1 MKATRIEEEEWNG
14 ERRESKDPCG
24 KIYCAISTFAAVAVS
39 CPSLFFFLSPRKL
52 CLSSSLLAAVSNEV
66 SAIAGKYLQR
76 SSKARFLS
84 VETEEGI
91 SEGVKLK
98 RRLGRSNRPTNSR
111 KPNLFS
117 LLRSQS
123 DHHFEPRFSINLESL
138 RLFELK
144 QRREFGQR
152 LEIFLLARNLLEIF
166 FLSITS
172 NPLNLKLHI
181 VNEHLLFYVISSS
194 LFEF

>member
-1 MKATRIEEEEWNG
+1 M
-14 ERRESKDPCG
+14 ERREKRIEGSLWKNLLRDFHVCCSG
-24 KIYCAISTFAAVAVS
+24 CFLSVS
-39 CPSLFFFLSPRKL
+39 FFFLSPRKL

-123 DHHFEPRFSINLESL
+123 DHHFEPQFSINLESL

-152 LEIFLLARNLLEIF
+152 RNLFISEKFTRNIFLIDHF
-166 FLSITS
+166 KS
-172 NPLNLKLHI
+172 
-181 VNEHLLFYVISSS
+181 
-194 LFEF
+194 FEFKTPHC

>member
-1 MKATRIEEEEWNG
+1 M
-14 ERRESKDPCG
+14 ERREKRIEGSLWKNLLRDFHVCCSG
-24 KIYCAISTFAAVAVS
+24 CFLSVS
-39 CPSLFFFLSPRKL
+39 FFFLSPQTVFIF
-52 CLSSSLLAAVSNEV
+52 LSPRCC
-66 SAIAGKYLQR
+66 IQR
-76 SSKARFLS
+76 SFSNRGEIF
-84 VETEEGI
+84 TEILEGTVFKCRDGI

-152 LEIFLLARNLLEIF
+152 RNLFISEKFTRNIFLIDHF
-166 FLSITS
+166 KS
-172 NPLNLKLHI
+172 
-181 VNEHLLFYVISSS
+181 
-194 LFEF
+194 FEFKTPHC

>member
-1 MKATRIEEEEWNG
+1 M
-14 ERRESKDPCG
+14 ERREKRIEGSLWKNLLRDFHVCCSG
-24 KIYCAISTFAAVAVS
+24 CFLSVS
-39 CPSLFFFLSPRKL
+39 FFFLSPQTVFIF
-52 CLSSSLLAAVSNEV
+52 LSPCCC
-66 SAIAGKYLQR
+66 IQR
-76 SSKARFLS
+76 SFSNRGEIF
-84 VETEEGI
+84 TEILEGTVFKCRDGI

-98 RRLGRSNRPTNSR
+98 RRLGRSNRPTNPR

-181 VNEHLLFYVISSS
+181 VNEHLLFYIISSS